1 MQLVVLIRESV
12 RVVRRGAAD
21 VPVFF
26 FSHPDFDN
34 GEFYAAKQYIHVI
47 QEGADENLF
56 DVPVPYV
63 RHPRQSVSARVNE
76 ERVEGGNIATDMP
89 SILSGRRGK
98 LNNDDMNEL

>member
-1 MQLVVLIRESV
+1 MELVFFIRESV
-12 RVVRRGAAD
+12 KVVCRGAAA

-26 FSHPDFDN
+26 FPHNDFDN

-63 RHPRQSVSARVNE
+63 RRSR
-76 ERVEGGNIATDMP
+76 
-89 SILSGRRGK
+89 
-98 LNNDDMNEL
+98 